1 MSLKLVE
8 DFPQAGVLNL
18 GGGYK
23 VYGRACCT
31 VCISVLKCCT
41 VYDSVWKCVCVCVLE
56 YVYICMYVCMC
67 MCGCTR
73 SMYVRDRVYYLM
85 LHHVLSLCVE
95 SLCVARVVYVRWL
108 DNVYQLYGWMYV
120 CTYFVIHS
128 CCHPC
133 LILTSSC
140 VYFLSFLGRPYELR
154 ILYWPFEGRPSSR
167 WRVPGGNAVEV
178 DVEVIKE
185 SWTVDLIDFIVFNL
199 RLLHFSASHSNC
211 FTFVLFGFSVIRLRF
226 FL

>member
-1 MSLKLVE
+1 MKAIAAKYGITVVRIHTHIGSGSDPAIWQSVTGMSLKLVE

-108 DNVYQLYGWMYV
+108 DNVYQLYG
-120 CTYFVIHS
+120 
-128 CCHPC
+128 
-133 LILTSSC
+133 
-140 VYFLSFLGRPYELR
+140 
-154 ILYWPFEGRPSSR
+154 
-167 WRVPGGNAVEV
+167 
-178 DVEVIKE
+178 
-185 SWTVDLIDFIVFNL
+185 
-199 RLLHFSASHSNC
+199 
-211 FTFVLFGFSVIRLRF
+211 
-226 FL
+226 